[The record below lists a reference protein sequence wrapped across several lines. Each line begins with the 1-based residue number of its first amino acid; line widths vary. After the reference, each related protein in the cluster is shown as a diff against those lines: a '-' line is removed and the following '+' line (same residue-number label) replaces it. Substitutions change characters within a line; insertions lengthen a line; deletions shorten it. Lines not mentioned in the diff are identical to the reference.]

1 MPVQDND
8 DKGVPD
14 QPVADAEEELRKQ
27 KARSQENQQDETS
40 VQKSGKLLPFLNA
53 KAERHQSRIDTLD
66 SKIAVQQ
73 DKISTHKTA
82 IQRLSDTADRLEDKN
97 RMLEAALGNLPLV
110 RTFIEKNKKKI
121 ADIRENKIPAREQ
134 KIKVCEGKIAKHTA
148 KREVITHKLNRVVA
162 LNDAINSIWYLPLK
176 GAVLKNYYQKPGMR
190 EYSDYD
196 ILFDKTKS
204 DKVKDIMLSLGFK
217 MEHDDTGHDIVF
229 FKKPVLNFEM
239 HTHLFGIGHEPI
251 MNNYYDNIFDRL
263 RKDSDNRFGYHMSN
277 EDFYIYMMAHEF
289 KHYSTNGTGLRSLI
303 DTYVFTSSV
312 KMDYEYIENELVKLG
327 IAEYEKQSNALSKKL
342 FSGEPLN
349 DEDKRMLEYIISSG
363 TYGTIGNG
371 IEHTLEKNG
380 GSKIKYALNRFF
392 VPIRKSNPRYL
403 SFSKM
408 YPKFYKNKLLI
419 CLLPFYRTY
428 RAINNKMFGRELNE
442 LIKAKGK

>member
-1 MPVQDND
+1 MISELQKMIVTDTIYLISCVVNNRKPDKQKVAAMNHEAILSFASAHMISTITAIALESAGFKTTSTAAAII
-8 DKGVPD
+8 KGVRRD
-14 QPVADAEEELRKQ
+14 CFFEKAWTEISAKLEE
-27 KARSQENQQDETS
+27 
-40 VQKSGKLLPFLNA
+40 
-53 KAERHQSRIDTLD
+53 
-66 SKIAVQQ
+66 
-73 DKISTHKTA
+73 
-82 IQRLSDTADRLEDKN
+82 
-97 RMLEAALGNLPLV
+97 
-110 RTFIEKNKKKI
+110 
-121 ADIRENKIPAREQ
+121 
-134 KIKVCEGKIAKHTA
+134 
-148 KREVITHKLNRVVA
+148 
-162 LNDAINSIWYLPLK
+162 NSIWYLPLK

-392 VPIRKSNPRYL
+392 VHIRKSNPRYL